1 MRLHHIGKV
10 VKDLSEARASYAA
23 LFGLTALGE
32 PVIDPLQ
39 QVAVQFLAFGPGSS
53 PVIELVSPISRE
65 SPVSKFLE
73 RGGGLHHFCFEV
85 DNILKA
91 TEELRRKGALVL
103 GNPVPGKGH
112 GDRMTVWIYTTTKEL
127 IELVEAEKDRK

>member
-23 LFGLTALGE
+23 LFGLKALGD

-39 QVAVQFLAFGPGSS
+39 KVAVQFLAFESGAS
-53 PVIELVSPISRE
+53 PVIELVSPTCPE
-65 SPVSKFLE
+65 SPVGKFLE

-85 DNILKA
+85 DNILKV
-91 TEELRRKGALVL
+91 TDELRRKGALIL
-103 GNPVPGKGH
+103 GKPVPGKGH
-112 GDRMTVWIYTTTKEL
+112 GDRMTVWIYTPTKEL
-127 IELVEAEKDRK
+127 IELVEAEKDGR